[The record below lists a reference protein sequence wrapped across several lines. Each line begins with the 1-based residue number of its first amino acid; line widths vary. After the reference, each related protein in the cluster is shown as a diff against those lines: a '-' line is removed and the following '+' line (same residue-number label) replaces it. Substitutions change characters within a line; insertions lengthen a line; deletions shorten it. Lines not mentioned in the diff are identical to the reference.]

1 MEHSVF
7 IDKLDSIN
15 DVLSD
20 ITNVTARQDDALAKA
35 QEILTLL
42 ATLIESD
49 QSILLS
55 DLPSYLSI

>member
-20 ITNVTARQDDALAKA
+20 ITNVTARQDDALAKV

>member
-1 MEHSVF
+1 MENSVF

-20 ITNVTARQDDALAKA
+20 ITNVTARQDDALAKV